1 MHIMLINDYNSFVTT
16 KAERIVQKTK
26 GAHTICI
33 RVKNEY
39 NGTKMNECSA
49 ILFYRLPVSGEWHP
63 FELTPS
69 EELYKGTHVEYQ
81 FSADTWLTQEFGDV
95 QIEVRFYKAELNGY
109 IQVDQY
115 VRKATDGIIH
125 ISRSSDWASGVADGL
140 LDTVDQRI
148 IQLMMVQNRQDEMMA
163 ESMMNSAATL
173 RVEDGKLYL
182 VNNVGENMGSPADV
196 VVSRTQDDDE
206 LPGDGLIELG
216 EIKFDESNSEC
227 DCGCD
232 HNDFEELGNQIIPPQ
247 DEEDGDFF
255 EL

>member
-1 MHIMLINDYNSFVTT
+1 MHTLLINDYNMITT
-16 KAERIVQKTK
+16 TNAERIVQKTK

-33 RVKNEY
+33 RAKNEY
-39 NGTKMNECSA
+39 NGIKMNECSA

-81 FSADTWLTQEFGDV
+81 FSADTWLTKEYGDV

-109 IQVDQY
+109 VQVDQY

-125 ISRSSDWASGVADGL
+125 ISKSQDWASGVADGL
-140 LDTVDQRI
+140 LDTFDQRI
-148 IQLMMVQNRQDEMMA
+148 IQLMMIQNRQDEMIA
-163 ESMMNSAATL
+163 ESVMNSASTL
-173 RVEDGKLYL
+173 SVEDGKLYL
-182 VNNVGENMGSPADV
+182 VSAAGEKMGSPADV
-196 VVSRTQDDDE
+196 IVPRTKDDD
-206 LPGDGLIELG
+206 GRNDGLIELG
-216 EIKFDESNSEC
+216 EIVHDDSNPEC

-232 HNDFEELGNQIIPPQ
+232 HNNFEELDSYVAEPDTGSGN
-247 DEEDGDFF
+247 FS